1 MNYNDF
7 IEAALKEG
15 ADFEQI
21 AADFSKALNEKQKVT
36 EEQEAKKGA
45 REAYVGL
52 LLDSVDAWIN
62 EDESDSLAVAADLAT
77 FAVAE
82 THEDWTADRLRQFA
96 HDAKEQLDALI
107 SLFEMEDQGDP
118 FARVLRKGLDI
129 GNNKSKEEEKKSA
142 APVGKAEN
150 KDAEALL
157 KFLRQLGL

>member
-21 AADFSKALNEKQKVT
+21 AADFSKALNEKQ
-36 EEQEAKKGA
+36 QAKQNA
-45 REAYVGL
+45 RDEYVDL
-52 LLDSVDAWIN
+52 LLDNVKDWWEEGEGN
-62 EDESDSLAVAADLAT
+62 PLAVAADLAT
-77 FAVAE
+77 YAVAE

-107 SLFEMEDQGDP
+107 SLFEMEDHGDP

-129 GNNKSKEEEKKSA
+129 GSNKSKEEEKKTA